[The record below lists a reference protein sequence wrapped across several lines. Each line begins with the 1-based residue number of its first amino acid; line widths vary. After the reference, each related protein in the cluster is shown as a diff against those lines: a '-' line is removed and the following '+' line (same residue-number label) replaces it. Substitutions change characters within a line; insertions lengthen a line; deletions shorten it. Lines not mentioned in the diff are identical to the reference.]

1 MYNAESFIYN
11 GTCSDNYNL
20 TIIFFDTPEYHTG
33 LTRETLHT
41 ERTLS
46 RSKVRYYG
54 SRYTGG
60 IEFKFSIAKKDARE
74 FSEEE
79 SIQINEWLTKNSAP
93 ALLHFNS
100 NRSIYV
106 NYYAIC
112 TNIEDKIING
122 RNAKTLT
129 FETDSPFA
137 YSDMQS
143 KKVIVDKELE
153 LDLYSHSCEE
163 YYYPKIVII
172 PDMSTSDITIKNHSD
187 QKSLTLNLTHH
198 PDGIII
204 DCADC
209 RISDTSGHLIHL
221 DSLGLTVHSESPGS
235 ADTAESGALYFPRLL
250 RGRNHLKLTGNCTV
264 EFIMEFPRKAG
275 SI

>member
-20 TIIFFDTPEYHTG
+20 IIIFFDTPEYHTG

-46 RSKVRYYG
+46 RSRIRYYG

-79 SIQINEWLTKNSAP
+79 SIQINEWLTKNSTP
-93 ALLHFNS
+93 ALLRFNS
-100 NRSIYV
+100 DRSVYV
-106 NYYAIC
+106 NYYAVC

-137 YSDMQS
+137 YADIQT
-143 KKVIVDKELE
+143 KKVLVDKELE

-172 PDMSTSDITIKNHSD
+172 PNMSTDNIIIENQTD
-187 QKSLTLNLTHH
+187 QKSFALNLAHY
-198 PDGIII
+198 PEGIII
-204 DCADC
+204 DCTDC
-209 RISDTSGHLIHL
+209 RITDISGHLIHL
-221 DSLGLTVHSESPGS
+221 DSLGLTIHSESPAS
-235 ADTAESGALYFPRLL
+235 ADTAKSSTLYFPRLL
-250 RGRNHLKLTGNCTV
+250 RGMNHLKLTGNCSV